1 MPGRCCHD
9 RCLPSW
15 GYVLSRRLSTMPV
28 ARHGFR
34 AAPAPREPP
43 TTVSGN
49 LRFGPVGPFPGRA
62 GLSRHRLPPASR
74 RAVRPQSSRPLQ
86 GIAAEL
92 AARLRGVPRGSSA
105 HGASQGLFP
114 FSTSGPER
122 SRTSP
127 GFASPGYVPP
137 PGFRTLLTAFPAPA
151 PPGLFH
157 PGSAHGV
164 ATLQSFLPPEEP
176 WRLSALDALL
186 SFPSPARLAAFPDAV
201 TRGTMVRA
209 RRSVRQSYESRDAS
223 ASGLCSPRESVAIRQ
238 WFRPPAARCSPGLQP
253 LQGLHLRAW
262 PDG

>member
-1 MPGRCCHD
+1 MPGRCRHD

-15 GYVLSRRLSTMPV
+15 GCALSRRFSAMPV

-34 AAPAPREPP
+34 AALPPRGSP

-49 LRFGPVGPFPGRA
+49 LRCGPVGPFPGRA
-62 GLSRHRLPPASR
+62 GLSRRRLPPASR

-114 FSTSGPER
+114 FSTSGPKR

-127 GFASPGYVPP
+127 GLASPGYVPP
-137 PGFRTLLTAFPAPA
+137 SGFRTLLTACPAPV

-164 ATLQSFLPPEEP
+164 AALQSFVPSEEP
-176 WRLSALDALL
+176 LRLSAPAALL
-186 SFPSPARLAAFPDAV
+186 SLPSPARLAASPERRHTRNHGSCAQVRPAMLREPGCAGFRALLPSEIRSHPAV
-201 TRGTMVRA
+201 V
-209 RRSVRQSYESRDAS
+209 
-223 ASGLCSPRESVAIRQ
+223 
-238 WFRPPAARCSPGLQP
+238 
-253 LQGLHLRAW
+253 
-262 PDG
+262 